1 MKSDISKDICTV
13 LITGAG
19 GAATPAMIELLRKKK
34 YRVIGVDSD
43 PFAIG
48 LYVADKGYVI
58 PGGMSP
64 DFLPVI
70 RNICRKE
77 SVRAIV
83 PLVDEE
89 LISSFELEQDGIIV
103 LLPKQEF
110 VAMCLDKFV
119 LMKRLNAVGISVPET
134 KLVTEGCTGIR
145 FPVIVKPRRGRG
157 SRGIG
162 IVDSEESLNSFLK
175 ASPHAPNELLIQ
187 EYIEG
192 TEYTV
197 SVVVWRDGEVQSVV
211 PKEIILK
218 KGITR
223 IAVTRRN
230 PKIESL
236 CIKIQKQLN
245 ADGPFN
251 VQLRVDALS
260 GEPFIFEINPRFSTS
275 ISLTIASGIDELG
288 GLMSQALYGRNSEKF
303 GNWQPGIVMIR
314 KTVDEFMSESDFHFL
329 KTKIVERV
337 K

>member
-1 MKSDISKDICTV
+1 MKSDIFQDICTV
-13 LITGAG
+13 LVTGAG
-19 GAATPAMIELLRKKK
+19 GASVPTLIESLLKKN
-34 YRVIGVDSD
+34 YRVIGVDMD

-58 PGGMSP
+58 PAGMSP
-64 DFLPVI
+64 DFLPVL
-70 RNICRKE
+70 RDICMKE
-77 SVRAIV
+77 SVKAVV

-89 LISSFELEQDGIIV
+89 LVSSFGLEHDGIVV
-103 LLPKQEF
+103 LLPRPEF

-119 LMKRLNAVGISVPET
+119 LMKQLKAVGMGIPET
-134 KLVTEGCTGIR
+134 RLVTEGYAGIR

-162 IVDSEESLNSFLK
+162 IVDSEENLNSFIK
-175 ASPHAPNELLIQ
+175 ASPYAPNELLIQ
-187 EYIEG
+187 EYIDG
-192 TEYTV
+192 VEYTV
-197 SVVVWRDGEVQSVV
+197 SVVVWRDGEVQAVV
-211 PKEIILK
+211 PKEIISK
-218 KGITR
+218 RGITR

-236 CIKIQKQLN
+236 CIKIQEQLK

-251 VQLRVDALS
+251 VQLRFNAS
-260 GEPFIFEINPRFSTS
+260 NGEPFIFEINPRFSTS
-275 ISLTIASGIDELG
+275 ISLTIASGIDELE
-288 GLMSQALYGRNSEKF
+288 GLLSQALYGRSSVKF
-303 GNWQPGIVMIR
+303 GNWQQGIVMMR

>member
-1 MKSDISKDICTV
+1 MKSDISQDICTV

-19 GAATPAMIELLRKKK
+19 GATVPALIESLRKKK
-34 YRVIGVDSD
+34 YRVIGADMD
-43 PFAIG
+43 PSAIG

-64 DFLPVI
+64 DFLPSI
-70 RNICRKE
+70 RDICGKE

-89 LISSFELEQDGIIV
+89 LVSSFELEQDGIIV
-103 LLPKQEF
+103 LLPKHEF
-110 VAMCLDKFV
+110 VTMCLDKLV
-119 LMKRLNAVGISVPET
+119 LMKRLNAIGIAVPET
-134 KLVTEGCTGIR
+134 KLVAEGCTGIR

-157 SRGIG
+157 SRGVG
-162 IVDSEESLNSFLK
+162 IVDSEESLNTFINV
-175 ASPHAPNELLIQ
+175 SPYAPNELLIQ

-192 TEYTV
+192 AEYTV
-197 SVVVWRDGEVQSVV
+197 SVVVWRDGEVQAVV
-211 PKEIILK
+211 PKEIISK
-218 KGITR
+218 RGITK
-223 IAVTRRN
+223 IAITRRN

-236 CIKIQKQLN
+236 CIKIQEQLK

-251 VQLRVDALS
+251 VQLRFDASS

-288 GLMSQALYGRNSEKF
+288 GLLSQALYGKSSVKF
-303 GNWQPGIVMIR
+303 GNWQPGIVMMR
-314 KTVDEFMSESDFHFL
+314 KTVDEFMNESDFHYL
-329 KTKIVERV
+329 KTKIAERV

>member
-1 MKSDISKDICTV
+1 MRSDISKDICTV

-19 GAATPAMIELLRKKK
+19 GASVPSLIELLRKKK
-34 YRVIGVDSD
+34 YRVIGVDMD
-43 PFAIG
+43 PSAIG

-77 SVRAIV
+77 SVRAVV

-89 LISSFELEQDGIIV
+89 LISSIELERDEIAV
-103 LLPKQEF
+103 LLPRSEF
-110 VAMCLDKFV
+110 IATCLDKFV
-119 LMKRLNAVGISVPET
+119 LMKQLKSVGIEVPET
-134 KLVTEGCTGIR
+134 RLATEGFRGIHY
-145 FPVIVKPRRGRG
+145 PAIVKPRRGRG

-175 ASPHAPNELLIQ
+175 ASPYATNELFIQ
-187 EYIEG
+187 KYIEG
-192 TEYTV
+192 VEYTV
-197 SVVVWRDGEVQSVV
+197 SVVVWRDGEVQAVV
-211 PKEIILK
+211 PKEIISK
-218 KGITR
+218 RGITR

-230 PKIESL
+230 QKIESL
-236 CIKIQKQLN
+236 CIRIQEQLK

-251 VQLRVDALS
+251 VQLRLDASS

-288 GLMSQALYGRNSEKF
+288 GLLSQALHGRNSEKF
-303 GNWQPGIVMIR
+303 GNWRPDIVMMR
-314 KTVDEFMSESDFHFL
+314 KTVDEIMSESDFL
-329 KTKIVERV
+329 SLQTKIVGRL